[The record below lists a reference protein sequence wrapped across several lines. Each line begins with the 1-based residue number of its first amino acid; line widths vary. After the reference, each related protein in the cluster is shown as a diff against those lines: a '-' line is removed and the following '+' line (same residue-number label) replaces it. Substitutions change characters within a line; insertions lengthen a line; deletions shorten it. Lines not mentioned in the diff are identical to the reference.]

1 MSNESKLTLNLGCGD
16 DTYGDIRLDLFPTRG
31 ANVVGDSQRLPFRDS
46 VFTEV
51 YERNVFEH
59 LPNPAQHLDEVRRVM
74 RVNGVLT
81 LITDNAACLKYYIMG
96 THTGGY
102 RKHAGKDR
110 HFALFTEEHMR
121 NFMEVCGFKI
131 NELKL
136 VDTNYFTRFFDK
148 ALRLFAPSLSYP
160 RILVK
165 GIKVENS
172 NRIR

>member
-1 MSNESKLTLNLGCGD
+1 MNNDDKLTLNLGCGD
-16 DTYGDIRLDLFPTRG
+16 DTYGDIRLDLFPTKG

-46 VFTEV
+46 VFVEV

-59 LPNPAQHLDEVRRVM
+59 LPNPAVHLEEVRRVM
-74 RVNGVLT
+74 RVDGMLT

-102 RKHAGKDR
+102 RKHGGKDR

-121 NFMEVCGFKI
+121 NFMDVCGFKT
-131 NELKL
+131 NELKFI
-136 VDTNYFTRFFDK
+136 DTNYFTRFFDK
-148 ALRLFAPSLSYP
+148 FVRIFVPSLSYP

-165 GIKVENS
+165 ATKVENS
-172 NRIR
+172 P